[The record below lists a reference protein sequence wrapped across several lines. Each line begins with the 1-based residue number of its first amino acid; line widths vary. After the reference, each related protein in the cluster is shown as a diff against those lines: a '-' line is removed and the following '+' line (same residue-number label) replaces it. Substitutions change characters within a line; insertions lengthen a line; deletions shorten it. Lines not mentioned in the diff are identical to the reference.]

1 MQNDSSGIGSK
12 SNIRVSHTPLFKL
25 QIRLVNF
32 ASLNIRPIMPALRR
46 RLALDHIAYYP
57 FHIVY
62 YPYDYL
68 SSCAPGKMAR
78 ESLMR
83 SRFRVNRCYLTIT
96 KADVADVRTLYNF
109 FLYQF
114 SRLLCEMKQ
123 CRSCGSYIVSHFCP
137 CSRYS
142 VVEWLIV
149 FLDFSVI
156 DATEMFMFF
165 CTLIF

>member
-12 SNIRVSHTPLFKL
+12 SNIRVSHTPLFTL

-96 KADVADVRTLYNF
+96 NADVADVRTLYNF
-109 FLYQF
+109 FCINFLVCYVKW
-114 SRLLCEMKQ
+114 SNAEAAALILLV
-123 CRSCGSYIVSHFCP
+123 I
-137 CSRYS
+137 S
-142 VVEWLIV
+142 VLVL
-149 FLDFSVI
+149 
-156 DATEMFMFF
+156 ATQ
-165 CTLIF
+165 LLSG